1 MKKLNNNVSK
11 AISSLEWA
19 ISRNDFTPQTEDEF
33 TIIDFQTHCNLSART
48 ALTKLTKMVKDKELT
63 CRKLSINGK
72 STNLYR
78 KC

>member
-33 TIIDFQTHCNLSART
+33 TLIDFQNMTNMSPRT
-48 ALTKLTKMVKDKELT
+48 SLTKLTKMVKDKELT
-63 CRKLSINGK
+63 CRKLPINGK